1 MLIQDKSLFEI
12 SFIIFYYWN
21 IVNILIILYYFQ
33 QYRDIG
39 WFNFDHIKTI
49 VGQHPRIMDD
59 SIILQIMVV
68 LVRTRE

>member
-21 IVNILIILYYFQ
+21 IVNILIIFYYFQ

-39 WFNFDHIKTI
+39 WFTDQYIKK
-49 VGQHPRIMDD
+49 VPD
-59 SIILQIMVV
+59 
-68 LVRTRE
+68 